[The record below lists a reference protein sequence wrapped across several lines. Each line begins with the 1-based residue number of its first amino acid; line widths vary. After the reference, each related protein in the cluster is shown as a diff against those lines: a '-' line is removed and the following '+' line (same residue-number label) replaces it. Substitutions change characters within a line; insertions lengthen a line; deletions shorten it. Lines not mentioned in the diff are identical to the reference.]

1 MASSTTTVVVE
12 FDLDQRTY
20 QVEAILE
27 PAEVAETEVHEASQ
41 ITTERDLISGGD
53 VVVDWSRVTAV
64 RTVPTSNTG
73 RHHPVATAA

>member
-1 MASSTTTVVVE
+1 MGTTTTVVVE
-12 FDLDQRTY
+12 FDFDQRTY

-27 PAEVAETEVHEASQ
+27 PAEACDAEGTGTSQ

-73 RHHPVATAA
+73 RHHQVASAA